1 MAAPTIIDGS
11 KHFST
16 VLHEGTGTGQKVGKF
31 VPFTNNA
38 TISKSC
44 RFNYE
49 DTPKL
54 VSAALGTP
62 SSDKIFTFCL
72 LYTSPSPRDVEES
85 RMPSSA

>member
-38 TISKSC
+38 TI
-44 RFNYE
+44 
-49 DTPKL
+49 
-54 VSAALGTP
+54 
-62 SSDKIFTFCL
+62 
-72 LYTSPSPRDVEES
+72 
-85 RMPSSA
+85 